1 MLKKVTT
8 MGLEV
13 LLLCMS
19 ELCRGLEGS
28 VLSVGGPVCCKECF
42 RKGLPNRLGIGST
55 DSC

>member
-28 VLSVGGPVCCKECF
+28 VLSVGGPVCVCVELF
-42 RKGLPNRLGIGST
+42 SQLFLAS
-55 DSC
+55 